1 MRTNRLKHTV
11 TVDELAADIFFS
23 QIAGEPHLAS
33 WGIQEYAEVCLN
45 FLKVSYL
52 PEPWLRELVDAVVK
66 FKEGRL

>member
-1 MRTNRLKHTV
+1 MTINRLKHTDA
-11 TVDELAADIFFS
+11 VDELAADIFFS

-33 WGIQEYAEVCLN
+33 WGIKEYAEVCLN
-45 FLKVSYL
+45 YLRVSFL